1 VLVVLLPKPGDRQ
14 IAAEQGW
21 YRIRPGR
28 SVTQLGDLARF
39 TELLFYQ
46 PDAFG
51 PEGRMIEFRAH
62 VSGYG
67 KVRRIDLL
75 PDEPEHPRAE
85 RLYHCFRLGAL
96 EPLGRPIRSRI
107 GRRMLFVPT
116 TRARVAGATDINDLF
131 AGTPIEEVLYG
142 RLREHGLR
150 PERELWLDVTVPGAR
165 CTRDARHCL
174 DMALSCCRGKLDVE
188 CDGDRWHTG
197 AAKAAKDRRRD
208 NTLTARGWHIL
219 RFGTADICKSIY
231 DTVACVRD
239 AVAEYG
245 GESPDP
251 VFE

>member
-1 VLVVLLPKPGDRQ
+1 VVLLPKPGDRQ

-28 SVTQLGDLARF
+28 TVTQLGDLTRF

-51 PEGRMIEFRAH
+51 PERRMIEFRAL

-67 KVRRIDLL
+67 KVRRSDLF
-75 PDEPEHPRAE
+75 PDEPEHPRADQV
-85 RLYHCFRLGAL
+85 YHCFRLGPL
-96 EPLGRPIRSRI
+96 EPLARPIRSRI

-116 TRARVAGATDINDLF
+116 TRARVAGANDINDLF
-131 AGTPIEEVLYG
+131 AGTRIEEVLYG
-142 RLREHGLR
+142 RLRDYGFL
-150 PERELWLDVTVPGAR
+150 PERELWLEVEVPGAR
-165 CTRDARHCL
+165 CVRKAMVSL
-174 DMALSCCRGKLDVE
+174 DMALSCCGGKLDVE
-188 CDGDRWHTG
+188 CDGDRWHIG

-208 NTLTARGWHIL
+208 NALTARGWHIL
-219 RFGTADICKSIY
+219 RFGAADIHGAIE

-239 AVAEYG
+239 AVAQYG